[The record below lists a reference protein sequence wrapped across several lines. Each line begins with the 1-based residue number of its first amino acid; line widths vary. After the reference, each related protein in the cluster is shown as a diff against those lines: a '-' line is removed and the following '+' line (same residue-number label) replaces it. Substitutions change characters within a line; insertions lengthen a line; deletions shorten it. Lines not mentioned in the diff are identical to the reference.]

1 MPTEDRC
8 KQIRHA
14 TATYISTRLGVV
26 LRAQPKA
33 FLLAALLIV
42 LCAAA
47 PQAWAAAAT
56 TTTTLAVTSGGSAV
70 TTVASKTVVALTA
83 TVTAGSTA
91 VKPGQVNFCDATAK
105 SCTDIHLLGTAQ
117 LTNAGTASMKFRP
130 GIGSHSYKAVFAG
143 TKTNAASTSSASA
156 LTVTATTMGK
166 FSTTTTIAQS
176 GSPTSYTLAATV
188 GGGLGPV
195 VPTGTVSFL
204 DTSNGN
210 AVLGTA
216 ALVPGMAGV
225 DWLNPQNPAPGGEPF
240 DIAVADFNGDG
251 RPDLAVANTR
261 SVMILLGNGDG
272 TFTATATS
280 PATAATCCAAIAV
293 GDFNGDGIPDLAV
306 GNSDNTLTILLGNG
320 DGTFTA
326 SAVSP
331 ATGPILSLIAADDF
345 NGDGIPDLAVAGN
358 GTVAILLGNGDG
370 TFSPTATSPT
380 TLPSGSVA
388 VGDFN
393 GDGIPDLAVAG
404 NGTVVILLGNGDGT
418 FTAMAASPATGSGS
432 TSIVVGDFRGKG
444 FLDLA
449 VAHALSGNVTI
460 LLGNGDGTFTATAVS
475 PVTGQDPLSIALGDF
490 NGDGIPDLA
499 AVDGWSNNVT
509 ILLGNGDGTFTA
521 TVVSPATGDLHSYV
535 TMGDFNGN
543 GVSDLAVAGF
553 SETVTVLLAQPT
565 QTATATATGIS
576 LPAGTGTHLV
586 EASYPGD
593 IDFLASI
600 SGPIGLVAPSIQTIT
615 FVNPG
620 TQTYGTPLTLI
631 ATASSGLAVSFASA
645 TTSVCTVSANTVTFL
660 TTGTCGIW
668 ATQAGNGDF
677 SPAPE
682 VGHAFAVAKEAQTI
696 AFPNPGAQT
705 YGGLPFTLSAT
716 ASSNLPVSYASTTS
730 TICTVSSSTVTLLAT
745 GTCGISATQAGNT
758 DYKAAAAV
766 GLTFQV
772 VHYQIITFPAI
783 PTTTLATGSVILNA
797 TATSHL
803 PISYSST
810 NTSVCTVSGST
821 VTLLNF
827 GTCGIWAAQAGNGI
841 VPPAP
846 QVGHAF
852 EVTLATQTIPFARPA
867 TQWLGEMTFNLN
879 ATASSGLP
887 VSYAST
893 TPSIC
898 TVAGS
903 TVTLLALGECGIW
916 ATQPGN
922 TSYAAAPQFGHMFL
936 VAREA
941 QTINFTYPGEHPFGT
956 SFTLNATASSGLPV
970 IFTSMDTS
978 VCTVSGSTVSL
989 SPYHG
994 YCGILADQ
1002 AGNAYYGP
1010 APEVGHVFW

>member
-1 MPTEDRC
+1 M
-8 KQIRHA
+8 
-14 TATYISTRLGVV
+14 
-26 LRAQPKA
+26 
-33 FLLAALLIV
+33 
-42 LCAAA
+42 
-47 PQAWAAAAT
+47 
-56 TTTTLAVTSGGSAV
+56 
-70 TTVASKTVVALTA
+70 
-83 TVTAGSTA
+83 
-91 VKPGQVNFCDATAK
+91 
-105 SCTDIHLLGTAQ
+105 
-117 LTNAGTASMKFRP
+117 
-130 GIGSHSYKAVFAG
+130 
-143 TKTNAASTSSASA
+143 
-156 LTVTATTMGK
+156 
-166 FSTTTTIAQS
+166 
-176 GSPTSYTLAATV
+176 
-188 GGGLGPV
+188 
-195 VPTGTVSFL
+195 
-204 DTSNGN
+204 
-210 AVLGTA
+210 
-216 ALVPGMAGV
+216 
-225 DWLNPQNPAPGGEPF
+225 
-240 DIAVADFNGDG
+240 
-251 RPDLAVANTR
+251 
-261 SVMILLGNGDG
+261 
-272 TFTATATS
+272 
-280 PATAATCCAAIAV
+280 
-293 GDFNGDGIPDLAV
+293 
-306 GNSDNTLTILLGNG
+306 
-320 DGTFTA
+320 
-326 SAVSP
+326 
-331 ATGPILSLIAADDF
+331 
-345 NGDGIPDLAVAGN
+345 
-358 GTVAILLGNGDG
+358 
-370 TFSPTATSPT
+370 
-380 TLPSGSVA
+380 
-388 VGDFN
+388 
-393 GDGIPDLAVAG
+393 
-404 NGTVVILLGNGDGT
+404 
-418 FTAMAASPATGSGS
+418 
-432 TSIVVGDFRGKG
+432 
-444 FLDLA
+444 
-449 VAHALSGNVTI
+449 
-460 LLGNGDGTFTATAVS
+460 
-475 PVTGQDPLSIALGDF
+475 
-490 NGDGIPDLA
+490 
-499 AVDGWSNNVT
+499 T

-600 SGPIGLVAPSIQTIT
+600 SGPIGLVAPSNSDHHLCQ
-615 FVNPG
+615 
-620 TQTYGTPLTLI
+620 
-631 ATASSGLAVSFASA
+631 SGHADLWDSA
-645 TTSVCTVSANTVTFL
+645 YPYRHGKLRIGGQFRLSHYLGLHGLGKHGNFL

-1010 APEVGHVFW
+1010 APEVGHVFWSMAKTSNQR